1 MASPCRSRGELLRA
15 LARPA
20 VLGSL
25 ATLAAGFAPPSLSAY
40 EVDTHMAVSRVAL
53 QRPDCVANDY
63 LINQLL
69 LPDGIQTSTPNGTL
83 LARLADGARE
93 EDTKTFSRP
102 RNHFFNPINDSG
114 LNDIF
119 SGAPSLQWAY
129 DHPDNLHDWRG
140 AREAYER
147 FFTAATLAE
156 RTTELG
162 NAFFALGHVIHLVQ
176 DCAQPQHTRNDAH
189 ITYFPGAPYEDYC
202 HTHFATDGAVS
213 GLGTSPI
220 PVFPAGTGPFEG
232 IPASF
237 SSFWDTGQYT
247 GQALFAGF
255 GSTPGLAEYSNA
267 FFITDDTM
275 FGNTRLSMLTRA
287 AGPPLTVRLT
297 EALENNSTQ
306 ANHRFPSPRFNATNT
321 SSFYPPPT
329 SQVTLQREGE
339 DLAGAVVYATL
350 RVRDLAGNV
359 VHTTPNA
366 FLINADN
373 EIGFDNVVYQSNAQD
388 LLPKAVA
395 YSAGVLNYFFRGKLD
410 IAVRWQEG
418 AQRYQITVTNRT
430 GKPLGAGAWT
440 LYQDDSGQNRAPVS
454 LNHTYPGTLPD
465 GASFTGTFSAT
476 SRPGPYTLVFKGT
489 LDDEQNL
496 AVIGKRFEIVRV
508 HITWTPRS
516 DQDLWMWGPNGSVI
530 YWNNLVTANGELDN
544 DNIGGLGPENI
555 TLKDLAPGTYQFMV
569 NYYRDWWREK
579 FFDTGTQ
586 TCLPY
591 PTPINSPD
599 DLPQFYQCHTP
610 TPITVTV
617 ATFHNSSS
625 AVRTVTRTLNEQDYA
640 QNYPL
645 PGTPEG
651 PQGDSWYV
659 TQIVEVDEDRN
670 VTIVGQSP
678 QTAPGKVA
686 TPVATSARLPLPRK
700 GDTPSRA
707 VSEVRP

>member
-1 MASPCRSRGELLRA
+1 MASPCRSRGELLRT
-15 LARPA
+15 LAKP
-20 VLGSL
+20 VVHGLL
-25 ATLAAGFAPPSLSAY
+25 ATLAACFAPPAAPAY

-53 QRPDCVANDY
+53 QRTDCVANDY

-69 LPDGIQTSTPNGTL
+69 LPDGIQTSTSAGL
-83 LARLADGARE
+83 LINRLADGARE
-93 EDTKTFSRP
+93 EDTKSFSRP
-102 RNHFFNPINDSG
+102 RNHFFNPVTDGG

-129 DHPDNLHDWRG
+129 DHPDNQHDWRA

-147 FFTAATLAE
+147 FFTAGSKTE
-156 RTTELG
+156 RLTQLG
-162 NAFFALGHVIHLVQ
+162 EAFFALGHVIHLVQ

-202 HTHFATDGAVS
+202 HIHFATEGAV
-213 GLGTSPI
+213 GALGNAGI
-220 PVFPAGTGPFEG
+220 PSFPSGTGPFEG

-247 GQALFAGF
+247 GQPLFAGF
-255 GSTPGLAEYSNA
+255 AGAPGLAEYSNA
-267 FFITDDTM
+267 YFITDDTM
-275 FGNTRLSMLTRA
+275 FGNIRISMLTRP
-287 AGPPLTVRLT
+287 AGTPLTVRLT
-297 EALENNSTQ
+297 SALENNSTQ
-306 ANHRFPSPRFNATNT
+306 ANHRFANPRFSSTNVA
-321 SSFYPPPT
+321 SFFPPPT
-329 SQVTLQREGE
+329 STITLQREGE
-339 DLAGAVVYATL
+339 DLAGAIHYATL
-350 RVRDLAGNV
+350 QVRDLGGNV

-373 EIGFDNVVYQSNAQD
+373 EIGFDDVVYQSNAQE
-388 LLPKAVA
+388 LLPMAVA
-395 YSAGVLNYFFRGKLD
+395 YSAGILNYFFRGKLD
-410 IAVRWQEG
+410 IAVRWQEA
-418 AQRYQITVTNRT
+418 AQQYQITVTNRS
-430 GKPLGAGAWT
+430 GKSLGAGSWT
-440 LYQDDSGQNRAPVS
+440 LHQDDGSENRSPISANFS
-454 LNHTYPGTLPD
+454 YPGSLAD

-476 SRPGPYTLVFKGT
+476 SRTGPYTLVFKGT
-489 LDDEQNL
+489 LDDEEDT

-530 YWNNLVTANGELDN
+530 YWNNLVTVNGELDN

-555 TLKDLAPGTYQFMV
+555 TLKDLTPGTYQFMV
-569 NYYRDWWREK
+569 NYYRDWWREQY
-579 FFDTGTQ
+579 FDTPTQ

-591 PTPINSPD
+591 STPINATD
-599 DLPQFYQCHTP
+599 DLPQFYQCHVP

-617 ATFHNSSS
+617 STFHNSSS

-640 QNYPL
+640 NGYPP

-670 VTIVGQSP
+670 VTIVGVGP
-678 QTAPGKVA
+678 QPAPSKTRG
-686 TPVATSARLPLPRK
+686 PVANASAPALPRK
-700 GDTPSRA
+700 GDVPSRP